1 MAYSAYLTVAPLSAL
16 TVVVAM
22 VALRSFRT
30 ELAARLLSR
39 FMKLSLWLVI
49 ASIGTLLAQ
58 TVFLVTLFAKLQYLS
73 ILILPIAFTG
83 FCLQYTGHD
92 RYVAPR
98 LWIVF
103 AGFAALLF
111 MAVATNELHGL
122 FWSRVE
128 YPVVDG
134 LLTMRPDYG
143 PLFWVA
149 GSCIWG
155 LMALGVLVVLRSYA
169 MERSLYRMRSI
180 LVVAGALVPAVL
192 SAFHVFRF
200 IPGSSTDYTPVG
212 FALAGL
218 FMFAGAY
225 LDRAVHVIP
234 LARCVVL
241 QELEEGVVF
250 VDPAGRLA
258 DYNLS
263 AETLLGLSSALIG
276 RPVTAIH
283 ELDPVSGVFS
293 SASVSSDGLAV
304 ATVTIA
310 DRTIVARARRIG
322 GNQGTARLRGVVM
335 SMADVTER
343 VRMQDELDALRAD
356 LLRREHFAVIG
367 RLSADIAHEISAP
380 LDYVEAEFGSIKDFA
395 AGSIGDEGI
404 RARVFGMVQEAE
416 DGLGS
421 LDRVVHSLLEYA
433 RRCNGNET
441 PVPYDLAR
449 GVKTALELSRS
460 NYSRVA
466 VVDLD
471 LGDTPQVLA
480 RSSEI
485 DRVLLNILRN
495 AAAAVRERVSS
506 TGQLGRIWVKTRL
519 EDSTVVC
526 EIGNDGRPLDEA
538 QGPHVFEEFFSGK
551 LGSKGSA
558 LGLSISKDIVERHHA
573 GRLALVSRAPVV
585 FRMELPI
592 AEVTA
597 PSP

>member
-1 MAYSAYLTVAPLSAL
+1 MGYSAYLTVAPLTVL

-22 VALRSFRT
+22 VALCFFRPK
-30 ELAARLLSR
+30 AAAHSLKGYHAFSR
-39 FMKLSLWLVI
+39 WLI
-49 ASIGTLLAQ
+49 
-58 TVFLVTLFAKLQYLS
+58 
-73 ILILPIAFTG
+73 
-83 FCLQYTGHD
+83 
-92 RYVAPR
+92 
-98 LWIVF
+98 
-103 AGFAALLF
+103 
-111 MAVATNELHGL
+111 
-122 FWSRVE
+122 
-128 YPVVDG
+128 
-134 LLTMRPDYG
+134 
-143 PLFWVA
+143 VA
-149 GSCIWG
+149 G
-155 LMALGVLVVLRSYA
+155 M
-169 MERSLYRMRSI
+169 
-180 LVVAGALVPAVL
+180 LVPAVL
-192 SAFHVFRF
+192 NAIHVFKLF
-200 IPGSSTDYTPVG
+200 PGFSQDFTLAG
-212 FALAGL
+212 FAISGL
-218 FMFAGAY
+218 LLFTAAY
-225 LDRAVHVIP
+225 LNRVAHAIP
-234 LARCVVL
+234 LARSAVF
-241 QELEEGVVF
+241 QELPEGVVI
-250 VDPAGRLA
+250 VDPEGRLA
-258 DYNLS
+258 DYNLF
-263 AETLLGLSSALIG
+263 AETLLGLSSALLG

-283 ELDPVSGVFS
+283 ALEPVASIYS
-293 SASVSSDGLAV
+293 SASVSSEGLAV

-310 DRTIVARARRIG
+310 DRSIVARARRMG
-322 GNQGTARLRGVVM
+322 GNQGAARLRGVVM
-335 SMADVTER
+335 SLADVTER
-343 VRMQDELDALRAD
+343 VLMQDELDAKRAD

-380 LDYVEAEFGSIKDFA
+380 LDYVEAEFGSIKDLA
-395 AGSIGDEGI
+395 AGSIGDESV

-449 GVKTALELSRS
+449 GVQTALELSRS
-460 NYSRVA
+460 NYSHVA

-480 RSSEI
+480 RGSEI

-506 TGQLGRIWVKTRL
+506 TGQLGRSWVKTRL

-551 LGSKGSA
+551 LGKKGTA

-573 GRLALVSRAPVV
+573 GKLALVSRAPVV